1 MVVPHQG
8 DLNIEERNLLSVA
21 YKNVVGSRRASW
33 RTLQVEDNR
42 SGEPAYKL
50 LAAQFRTR
58 VEDELETICKEV
70 LALLESRLLQVGRT
84 GAAAEEAAVFYL
96 KMTADYYRY
105 MSEFKPK
112 AHGVEASEAN
122 SEGMAAKYYHE
133 AMDLAT
139 KSLTPTHPIRL
150 GLALNFSVCH
160 YEILRNPKAACKLA
174 KEAFD
179 EAIKKLDMLDEAR
192 FVYAQSRPYGWVSV
206 CVCDGSPIY
215 NVLPVSHFVVVVGNC
230 RGGGTHSCRAN
241 VDVTRR
247 YVRVGITMRS
257 YKDSTLIMQLLRDN
271 LTLWSSE
278 SQQGM
283 QCFLGAGVDVYLRA

>member
-1 MVVPHQG
+1 VYLARTAEASERFEDMCKFMSKLVSMVVPHQG

-179 EAIKKLDMLDEAR
+179 EAIKKLDMLDEA
-192 FVYAQSRPYGWVSV
+192 
-206 CVCDGSPIY
+206 
-215 NVLPVSHFVVVVGNC
+215 
-230 RGGGTHSCRAN
+230 
-241 VDVTRR
+241 
-247 YVRVGITMRS
+247 S

-278 SQQGM
+278 SQQD
-283 QCFLGAGVDVYLRA
+283 LALEDVNNS